1 LIASPH
7 NAKREQGVTLV
18 IVLVVVGVVLVA
30 NLALMRSMST
40 VNRVASNKSFKQAAT
55 QAAEV
60 GLRAAENY
68 IAAIAAPD
76 TAVANRYAAV
86 MQASDANEL
95 PTSVNWTNV
104 ATTDVGNYDVKWVVD
119 RMCDRTPVTDPI
131 TQCLGLQ
138 TTQQGSKKAGS
149 PSYASTTAVYYRITV
164 QVTGPRNI
172 ETYVQSAVAR

>member
-1 LIASPH
+1 VIGA
-7 NAKREQGVTLV
+7 NRQRGVTLV
-18 IVLVVVGVVLVA
+18 IVLVIVGVVLVA

-60 GLRAAENY
+60 GLRTAENF
-68 IAAIAAPD
+68 ISALTAPD
-76 TAVANRYAAV
+76 TAITNRYAAT
-86 MQASDANEL
+86 MQAHDTNEL
-95 PTSVNWTNV
+95 PTTVNWASV
-104 ATTDVGNYDVKWVVD
+104 ATIDVGNYDVKWVVD

-131 TQCLGLQ
+131 AQCLGFQ
-138 TTQQGSKKAGS
+138 TTQQGSQKAGS
-149 PSYASTTAVYYRITV
+149 PAYQGSSAVYYRITV